1 MEIGPILRALI
12 RNKIRFLLISL
23 EVALTLAIV
32 LNCINMMQDMRWQ
45 MNRPT
50 GLDEDNIIVARSMP
64 FSPDFKEDGYFD
76 NCRKADLEMLRG
88 LPGVIAADATNQ
100 IPLSGSG
107 SSSGFKPLGSEI
119 ATLPA
124 NYFEGG
130 TQLADAFGVEIIAGR
145 NFAEDDINDS
155 KSQNVIISKAFA
167 DKLFPDGDA
176 LGQLIQ
182 GRDPEDPDTIVGII
196 GLMHGSWPGWEHYE
210 STMLRP
216 GKPGGFNWGVRYVI
230 RTEPGE
236 VDNLITVI
244 EERLLA
250 ANDGRNVRVTTLAE
264 IKADTFEAQ
273 TAIIKMLG
281 AVIFLLIFVTS
292 LGIVGITSF
301 SVTERM
307 HHIGTRRALGARQL
321 DILRYFLTEN
331 WVITS
336 IGIAVGVVLT
346 YGLNFALVTL
356 VSGVKLDWVL
366 VVYGVI
372 FMWLVGLMAAFLPA
386 LRGARVSPAIATR
399 NV

>member
-1 MEIGPILRALI
+1 MEIGPILRALF
-12 RNKIRFLLISL
+12 RNKIRFLLVSL

-50 GLDEDNIIVARSMP
+50 GLDEENIIIARSTP
-64 FSPDFKEDGYFD
+64 FAPEFKEDGYF
-76 NCRKADLEMLRG
+76 NNIRESDLSMLRG
-88 LPGVIAADATNQ
+88 LPGVVAAEATGQ

-107 SSSGFKPLGSEI
+107 SSGGFKPLGSEI
-119 ATLPA
+119 DTLPA
-124 NYFEGG
+124 NYFVGG
-130 TQLADAFGVEIIAGR
+130 PKLADAFGVEIIAGR
-145 NFAEDDINDS
+145 ALTENDINSS
-155 KSQNVIISKAFA
+155 KSKNVILSKAFA

-176 LGQLIQ
+176 LGKQIQ
-182 GRDPEDPDTIVGII
+182 SREPDNPDTIVGII

-216 GKPGGFNWGVRYVI
+216 GKPGGFNWGVRYVV

-236 VDNLITVI
+236 VDSLATVV

-250 ANDGRNVRVTTLAE
+250 ENDGRNVTVMTLAE
-264 IKADTFEAQ
+264 VKADTFEPQ
-273 TAIIKMLG
+273 IAIVKMLG
-281 AVIFLLIFVTS
+281 AVILLLVFVTC

-301 SVTERM
+301 SVTERVR
-307 HHIGTRRALGARQL
+307 HIGTRRALGARQQ

-336 IGIAVGVVLT
+336 TGIVVGLLFA
-346 YGLNFALVTL
+346 YGLNYALVTF
-356 VSGVKLDWVL
+356 VSGVKLDSLL
-366 VVYGVI
+366 VIYGIGV
-372 FMWLVGLMAAFLPA
+372 MWLIGLAAAFLPA
-386 LRGARVSPAIATR
+386 LRGARISPATATR